1 MQGKSEQEGLARERE
16 DVEMRRETRLG
27 VVGSGGMA
35 KSRAAAFSQI
45 EGCTLTA
52 VAARNRETGAALA
65 AEFDVELAN
74 DWREIVS
81 RNDIDALVVCTNND
95 SHSAIATAAL
105 EAGKHVFLEYPL
117 GRHLGEAER
126 LVAVAGVSG
135 CVLRVA
141 HDEVRSARH
150 RSLKQTIAVSG
161 ELQLA
166 LFSRLTTGRGGRP
179 DNLLNLNVSG
189 PPALFFIYQIFP
201 LVDLFGAA
209 IWVEGYADYTGLQD
223 DGRYNS
229 FVNTMTVGFAS
240 GGIGK
245 WTWAGGISIQVAEE
259 HQRIVLSGGTLIRDS
274 GHWLMSTPDGVESIE
289 ATTSGEE
296 GDSMEAMFLNELAT
310 SGSGGDWRE
319 GVAMSLHALRI
330 SLGAEQAF
338 AAGGRISL

>member
-1 MQGKSEQEGLARERE
+1 
-16 DVEMRRETRLG
+16 MRTETRLG

-65 AEFDVELAN
+65 AEFGVELAN

-81 RNDIDALVVCTNND
+81 RSDIDALAVCTNND

-117 GRHLGEAER
+117 GRQLEEAEK
-126 LVAVAGVSG
+126 LAAVAGVSG

-141 HDEVRSARH
+141 HDEVRSAGH
-150 RSLKQTIAVSG
+150 RSLKQRIAAFG

-166 LFSRLTTGRGGRP
+166 LFTRLTPGRGGRP
-179 DNLLNLNVSG
+179 DSLLNLNVSG
-189 PPALFFIYQIFP
+189 PPALFFIYQIYP
-201 LVDLFGAA
+201 LVDLFGPA
-209 IWVEGYADYTGLQD
+209 IWVEGYADYTGLKE

-229 FVNTMTVGFAS
+229 FVNTMTVGFAG

-245 WTWAGGISIQVAEE
+245 WTWAGGISIEEAEE
-259 HQRIVLSGGTLIRDS
+259 YQRIVLSGGTLVRDS
-274 GHWLMSTPDGVESIE
+274 GQWSRSTPGGVESIE
-289 ATTSGEE
+289 TTTESEE
-296 GDSMEAMFLNELAT
+296 GDSMETMFLNEVVAN
-310 SGSGGDWRE
+310 GSSSDWRE
-319 GVAMSLHALRI
+319 AVATSLDALRI

-338 AAGGRISL
+338 AAGSRITL